1 MSPQPSDA
9 RLYERVKR
17 SVYRQHPRHSAY
29 RSGLVVQAYKRAFR
43 NEYGSRRSPY
53 RGRRPSRTGLSRWYK
68 EKWSNQRGEVGYR
81 YASDVYRPTR
91 RVTAR
96 TPLTFRQL
104 SRARI
109 SSARRQKARSGRV
122 RRF

>member
-1 MSPQPSDA
+1 MTQPSDP

-29 RSGLVVQAYKRAFR
+29 RSGLVVQTYKRAFR
-43 NEYGSRRSPY
+43 DQHGPRRSPY
-53 RGRRPSRTGLSRWYK
+53 RGRRSPQTGLARWYK
-68 EKWSNQRGEVGYR
+68 ERWTNQRGETGYR

-96 TPLTFRQL
+96 TPVTFREL
-104 SRARI
+104 SPRRLSA
-109 SSARRQKARSGRV
+109 ARRQKARQGRV